1 MYSKNSGTERFA
13 PGGAFDDWAVKSLAA
28 TTVEA
33 AQEASAQMMKI
44 LQAEDFTVIPLAG
57 LYRVY
62 AMRKGVDLG
71 DPHPSQTSQLWIS
84 LSATK

>member
-1 MYSKNSGTERFA
+1 MNMPNPDEIHRTVLLGLHDGSQ
-13 PGGAFDDWAVKSLAA
+13 P
-28 TTVEA
+28 TVEA

-44 LQAEDFTVIPLAG
+44 LQAEDWTVIPLAG

-62 AMRKGVDLG
+62 AMRKGVDLA
-71 DPHPSQTSQLWIS
+71 DPHPSQTSQLWVS